1 MPAPQRK
8 PKQMVSIANDAI
20 YANDEDEI
28 PFKPVIV
35 RAPGQTNGDS
45 LERFTEITMFGVAMI
60 AIWTGL
66 LGIAFAEGV
75 GEEKFMILFFGG
87 LASSAIALFMV
98 ELQAKKNEFQL
109 MISQNYLLGMAFFFM
124 AVGTLWGL
132 RFVGGYITLQEFE
145 FDGTAF
151 TMLGTI
157 DSATGDFKANAN
169 MIYVQAFGAFAMWF
183 VHRRI
188 LDRYKGDTTFGWAVA
203 SYIPLALL
211 LVGVGTWIEWAEYE
225 VSYPLGI
232 SIVGLC
238 GLSMYSALMSNKSIN
253 FAVVS
258 VVSGIIPIIYEILNE
273 NAPPGGEGGALSLL
287 IFIIIIQGYL
297 AGNERLKQ
305 SLAEKM
311 SFFVIGVVVVAMLTA
326 SLENLNLIIGPFKP
340 SEMGSQNAATLIT
353 LPVAL
358 WITVLCAYFP
368 ATHKNRV
375 PAMPIG
381 LAFSL
386 WTLDGD
392 EAIIPWIIAL
402 VMISYML
409 FAAEATRKWVANFT
423 MSALSF
429 SYLFSDFIGYGVDQ
443 VEIDIAIAIGIVVV
457 AETARRLDK
466 ISIWSSVQTVSFI
479 ALSSTILDSAYW
491 FVTWIFVIY
500 LLGMVYESMIRAR
513 GKDDI
518 ERRNS
523 TLALITALAVSTGLL
538 LAGKLEIP
546 ESYQFSALNGVSL
559 EFMLLGL
566 IVYALFNTVRDVE
579 IDLGQLMSLLEMKA
593 TGAYTYDSE
602 TNAWYIK
609 EVDDEEILSE
619 SSIGSIGRISLAFS
633 LLATTIGISM
643 LDPEV
648 LVGDTFYLVL
658 LYMIPIGILMWE
670 IRSMDVISSQSR
682 MIASFMLLIIAASS
696 IPLMFNVE
704 HSDGLFKAGIVYDI
718 MFLSAPISAF
728 ALIKKRGLDR
738 EHLSRSADQVMLC
751 VLLVLGMLDQS
762 GGLLFL
768 SMYGLVSLVAIQYRH
783 HGVTMLAPLATVSM
797 YWTMEHGLAHAF
809 LESFFD
815 DVNDITEI
823 RILWFTRVTGMLV
836 AAHML
841 MPIAWSIRDVQN
853 KESVDNP
860 FPWFLPMIWFLFAV
874 WAVLPSASW
883 LPLVACIF
891 GILNAWVRGDINLI
905 PILSVGIIFSFMIGF
920 ADGGYFTGDIFGY
933 SMLFSGVIIYI
944 LWLAEAYGIMGMN
957 VVDQERLDD
966 LMPYSLDTQ
975 LRFLAIVTLLLSF
988 DVANGLGMLG
998 GSGWATY
1005 EAIQKGDKV
1014 SILFLP
1020 LIDGLTAANLIHQF
1034 EVGTESMQSYL
1045 IGGIFFLEGAVMIYL
1060 SSKTDRIY
1068 DSKIFNWK
1076 DDDQFFSFIEYMGF
1090 SGVVSALTGIIY
1102 AFGEDQTNL
1111 AFFLTA
1117 TILTALAITGFDE
1130 TQAEVRWRRGLGVF
1144 GSVVSLFMLFLR
1156 LSEGDDILFT
1166 NLTLVII
1173 GLLALGYGFLYM
1185 QRRSM
1190 FDVQDV
1196 VIPQIF
1202 GDNPVPQEQTIP
1214 EIEVDEDDDTEEEN
1228 DDIQEHETKTES
1240 SSVDDMG
1247 STNAEEME
1255 LLELG
1260 EALEEELDEIIKP
1273 IGNATTNNIG
1283 YIETME
1289 GFDVRLPKESI
1300 EQITRTIAMTPHEG
1314 FKPVVRVNMLGQIV
1328 LDFEPL

>member
-1 MPAPQRK
+1 
-8 PKQMVSIANDAI
+8 
-20 YANDEDEI
+20 
-28 PFKPVIV
+28 
-35 RAPGQTNGDS
+35 
-45 LERFTEITMFGVAMI
+45 
-60 AIWTGL
+60 
-66 LGIAFAEGV
+66 
-75 GEEKFMILFFGG
+75 
-87 LASSAIALFMV
+87 
-98 ELQAKKNEFQL
+98 
-109 MISQNYLLGMAFFFM
+109 
-124 AVGTLWGL
+124 
-132 RFVGGYITLQEFE
+132 
-145 FDGTAF
+145 
-151 TMLGTI
+151 
-157 DSATGDFKANAN
+157 
-169 MIYVQAFGAFAMWF
+169 
-183 VHRRI
+183 
-188 LDRYKGDTTFGWAVA
+188 
-203 SYIPLALL
+203 
-211 LVGVGTWIEWAEYE
+211 
-225 VSYPLGI
+225 
-232 SIVGLC
+232 
-238 GLSMYSALMSNKSIN
+238 
-253 FAVVS
+253 
-258 VVSGIIPIIYEILNE
+258 
-273 NAPPGGEGGALSLL
+273 
-287 IFIIIIQGYL
+287 
-297 AGNERLKQ
+297 
-305 SLAEKM
+305 
-311 SFFVIGVVVVAMLTA
+311 
-326 SLENLNLIIGPFKP
+326 
-340 SEMGSQNAATLIT
+340 
-353 LPVAL
+353 
-358 WITVLCAYFP
+358 
-368 ATHKNRV
+368 
-375 PAMPIG
+375 
-381 LAFSL
+381 
-386 WTLDGD
+386 
-392 EAIIPWIIAL
+392 
-402 VMISYML
+402 
-409 FAAEATRKWVANFT
+409 
-423 MSALSF
+423 
-429 SYLFSDFIGYGVDQ
+429 
-443 VEIDIAIAIGIVVV
+443 
-457 AETARRLDK
+457 
-466 ISIWSSVQTVSFI
+466 
-479 ALSSTILDSAYW
+479 
-491 FVTWIFVIY
+491 
-500 LLGMVYESMIRAR
+500 
-513 GKDDI
+513 
-518 ERRNS
+518 
-523 TLALITALAVSTGLL
+523 
-538 LAGKLEIP
+538 
-546 ESYQFSALNGVSL
+546 
-559 EFMLLGL
+559 
-566 IVYALFNTVRDVE
+566 
-579 IDLGQLMSLLEMKA
+579 
-593 TGAYTYDSE
+593 
-602 TNAWYIK
+602 
-609 EVDDEEILSE
+609 
-619 SSIGSIGRISLAFS
+619 
-633 LLATTIGISM
+633 M

>member
-559 EFMLLGL
+559 EFVLLGL

-1247 STNAEEME
+1247 STDAEEME

>member
-392 EAIIPWIIAL
+392 EAIIPWITAL

-559 EFMLLGL
+559 EFVLLGL

-815 DVNDITEI
+815 DASDITEI

>member
-1 MPAPQRK
+1 
-8 PKQMVSIANDAI
+8 
-20 YANDEDEI
+20 
-28 PFKPVIV
+28 
-35 RAPGQTNGDS
+35 
-45 LERFTEITMFGVAMI
+45 
-60 AIWTGL
+60 
-66 LGIAFAEGV
+66 
-75 GEEKFMILFFGG
+75 
-87 LASSAIALFMV
+87 
-98 ELQAKKNEFQL
+98 
-109 MISQNYLLGMAFFFM
+109 
-124 AVGTLWGL
+124 
-132 RFVGGYITLQEFE
+132 
-145 FDGTAF
+145 
-151 TMLGTI
+151 
-157 DSATGDFKANAN
+157 
-169 MIYVQAFGAFAMWF
+169 
-183 VHRRI
+183 
-188 LDRYKGDTTFGWAVA
+188 
-203 SYIPLALL
+203 
-211 LVGVGTWIEWAEYE
+211 
-225 VSYPLGI
+225 
-232 SIVGLC
+232 
-238 GLSMYSALMSNKSIN
+238 
-253 FAVVS
+253 
-258 VVSGIIPIIYEILNE
+258 
-273 NAPPGGEGGALSLL
+273 
-287 IFIIIIQGYL
+287 
-297 AGNERLKQ
+297 
-305 SLAEKM
+305 
-311 SFFVIGVVVVAMLTA
+311 
-326 SLENLNLIIGPFKP
+326 
-340 SEMGSQNAATLIT
+340 
-353 LPVAL
+353 
-358 WITVLCAYFP
+358 
-368 ATHKNRV
+368 
-375 PAMPIG
+375 
-381 LAFSL
+381 
-386 WTLDGD
+386 
-392 EAIIPWIIAL
+392 
-402 VMISYML
+402 
-409 FAAEATRKWVANFT
+409 
-423 MSALSF
+423 
-429 SYLFSDFIGYGVDQ
+429 
-443 VEIDIAIAIGIVVV
+443 
-457 AETARRLDK
+457 
-466 ISIWSSVQTVSFI
+466 
-479 ALSSTILDSAYW
+479 
-491 FVTWIFVIY
+491 
-500 LLGMVYESMIRAR
+500 
-513 GKDDI
+513 
-518 ERRNS
+518 
-523 TLALITALAVSTGLL
+523 
-538 LAGKLEIP
+538 
-546 ESYQFSALNGVSL
+546 
-559 EFMLLGL
+559 
-566 IVYALFNTVRDVE
+566 
-579 IDLGQLMSLLEMKA
+579 
-593 TGAYTYDSE
+593 
-602 TNAWYIK
+602 
-609 EVDDEEILSE
+609 
-619 SSIGSIGRISLAFS
+619 
-633 LLATTIGISM
+633 
-643 LDPEV
+643 
-648 LVGDTFYLVL
+648 
-658 LYMIPIGILMWE
+658 
-670 IRSMDVISSQSR
+670 
-682 MIASFMLLIIAASS
+682 
-696 IPLMFNVE
+696 
-704 HSDGLFKAGIVYDI
+704 
-718 MFLSAPISAF
+718 
-728 ALIKKRGLDR
+728 
-738 EHLSRSADQVMLC
+738 
-751 VLLVLGMLDQS
+751 
-762 GGLLFL
+762 
-768 SMYGLVSLVAIQYRH
+768 
-783 HGVTMLAPLATVSM
+783 
-797 YWTMEHGLAHAF
+797 
-809 LESFFD
+809 
-815 DVNDITEI
+815 
-823 RILWFTRVTGMLV
+823 
-836 AAHML
+836 
-841 MPIAWSIRDVQN
+841 
-853 KESVDNP
+853 
-860 FPWFLPMIWFLFAV
+860 
-874 WAVLPSASW
+874 
-883 LPLVACIF
+883 
-891 GILNAWVRGDINLI
+891 
-905 PILSVGIIFSFMIGF
+905 MIGF

-1283 YIETME
+1283 YIKTME